1 MMILHT
7 ERLVLLP
14 LAAIDSPLLYPL
26 MSDPDIMAHWDVSP
40 ITDPDLVDLIVGRQA
55 EQTAEGKAAYWTI
68 GTNEGN
74 FLGVC
79 DLSDQDNWH
88 KRAEV
93 GFMLAKSAW
102 GQGYAFEAMRAV
114 LEYAATHGFK
124 RLLARTHVGNIASE
138 KLLERLGF
146 EIEGYLRG
154 HVERDGERR
163 DCRLWG
169 LLL

>member
-1 MMILHT
+1 MILHT

-14 LAAIDSPLLYPL
+14 LAAIDAPLLYPL
-26 MSDPDIMAHWDVSP
+26 MSDPEIMAHWDVSP
-40 ITDPDLVDLIVGRQA
+40 ITDPDLVDLIVERQA
-55 EQTAEGKAAYWTI
+55 EQNRLGQAAYWTI
-68 GTNEGN
+68 GTKGGA
-74 FLGVC
+74 FLGMC
-79 DLSDQDNWH
+79 DLSDLDRWH
-88 KRAEV
+88 NRAEV
-93 GFMLAKSAW
+93 GFMLAKTAW

-124 RLLARTHVGNIASE
+124 RLAARTHVGNIPSE

>member
-1 MMILHT
+1 MILHT
-7 ERLVLLP
+7 DRLVLLP
-14 LAAIDSPLLYPL
+14 LAAIDAHLLYPL
-26 MSDPDIMAHWDVSP
+26 MSDPEIMAHWDVAP
-40 ITDPDLVDLIVGRQA
+40 ITDPDLVDLIVARQA
-55 EQTAEGKAAYWTI
+55 EQTEKGVAAYWTI
-68 GTNEGN
+68 GTKAGV

-79 DLSDQDNWH
+79 DLSDQDQWH

-93 GFMLAKSAW
+93 GFMLARSAW

-114 LEYAATHGFK
+114 VEYAATHGFK
-124 RLLARTHVGNIASE
+124 RLVARTHVGNIPSE

-146 EIEGYLRG
+146 EQEGYLRG